1 MKARILVI
9 DDEQDLCDLLTI
21 ALERDGCSVQA
32 YTSAR
37 AALDH
42 LATEN
47 FDAVLTDLGMSEM
60 GGIEVCERIAGMRP
74 GLPVIVVTGQV
85 SIEAAIAAMRAGAYD
100 FVTKPISDP
109 ALITLAVARA
119 VEHYKLRGELG
130 RLRAEVEAAAAPSGI
145 VGSSAAMRRVH
156 DVIGRIAAGDASV
169 LVFGE
174 TGTGKELVARR
185 IHATGPRK
193 DGPFVAINCA
203 AIPPTLLESELFG
216 HARGAFTDAK
226 AERAGLFLQ
235 ANRGTLFLDE
245 VAEMPLEMQAKL
257 LRALQERKVR
267 PVGSNNEVPFDAR
280 LVTATNRDLEEEVTQ
295 KRFREDL
302 FYRINVVRLSI
313 PPLRERASDVLELA
327 LYFLKRHAD
336 HTGKPALGLSPE
348 AAKKLAAYAW
358 PGNVRELE
366 NCMERAV
373 AFARSGLVVV
383 DDLPEKIGAYVPD
396 RFAVV
401 VNDANEI
408 LPLDEVERRYVS
420 RALGILGNNKTR
432 AAELLGVD
440 RRTLYR
446 KIDRWESLQ
455 GGASAGST
463 EPNGGASAKHL

>member
-1 MKARILVI
+1 
-9 DDEQDLCDLLTI
+9 
-21 ALERDGCSVQA
+21 
-32 YTSAR
+32 
-37 AALDH
+37 
-42 LATEN
+42 
-47 FDAVLTDLGMSEM
+47 
-60 GGIEVCERIAGMRP
+60 
-74 GLPVIVVTGQV
+74 VIVVTGQV